1 MGKTKK
7 KTKDI
12 LNKSKKFD
20 YNITGS
26 AGEFIVAAELSR
38 RGIIATLTLKN
49 TPLIDVIA
57 TNPKKGLVA
66 NIQVKT
72 RSQFNK
78 QGWVLNKKVEEKIN
92 IKKLFY
98 VFVNLKELS
107 ELPDYYIVPHNI
119 FATYI
124 AKNHK
129 AWLAGTYKDG
139 SPRKDNSIRNFKP
152 DGNHKEFGE
161 KYKNNWN
168 ILKIF

>member
-1 MGKTKK
+1 MNMGKTKK

-38 RGIIATLTLKN
+38 RRIIATLTLKN

-72 RSQFNK
+72 RSRLNK
-78 QGWVLNKKVEEKIN
+78 QGWVLNKK
-92 IKKLFY
+92 
-98 VFVNLKELS
+98 
-107 ELPDYYIVPHNI
+107 
-119 FATYI
+119 
-124 AKNHK
+124 
-129 AWLAGTYKDG
+129 G
-139 SPRKDNSIRNFKP
+139 
-152 DGNHKEFGE
+152 
-161 KYKNNWN
+161 
-168 ILKIF
+168 